1 MNKFE
6 VVSAYAD
13 KGINIP
19 TRATHAAAGY
29 DFEVAEDITVPSWDN
44 LMSKWARKELLSL
57 PELTNTGLTRD
68 EIIYKLENT
77 PRTLAEIAEK
87 TKELKIKPTLVPTG
101 IKCQLANDCYLELS
115 VRSSTPLKH
124 WLILANGVG
133 IIDGDYYNNPDNEGH
148 IYFQLINLSPFD
160 IQLKKGDKIG
170 QGIIK
175 KYEVTDDDYKYEKK
189 ERAGGFGSTS
199 VAIPMR
205 REIPIYEDAVQL
217 TMDDFLQDA
226 TRTDAAVETLDK
238 QIDITGL
245 KEISEKVQRIQ
256 ENLYKQLQGT
266 MIHG

>member
-6 VVSAYAD
+6 IVSSYEG

-29 DFEVAEDITVPSWDN
+29 DFEVAEDIIVPSMEKMWNKTLNPGYIDYA
-44 LMSKWARKELLSL
+44 K
-57 PELTNTGLTRD
+57 TID
-68 EIIYKLENT
+68 EM
-77 PRTLAEIAEK
+77 AQF
-87 TKELKIKPTLVPTG
+87 TKAKGVKPTLVPTG
-101 IKCQLANDCYLELS
+101 IKCQLASDHYLELS

-175 KYEVTDDDYKYEKK
+175 KFEVTDDDYKYEKK

-199 VAIPMR
+199 AAADAAMPLTRGLR
-205 REIPIYEDAVQL
+205 REAPVYEDAAQMC
-217 TMDDFLQDA
+217 MDDFLKEA
-226 TRTDAAVETLDK
+226 TSTDAVINHLKDE
-238 QIDITGL
+238 IDVTSFTEL
-245 KEISEKVQRIQ
+245 SKKVQQIQ
-256 ENLYKQLQGT
+256 DNLYKQLQGT

>member
-19 TRATHAAAGY
+19 TRATYAAAGY
-29 DFEVAEDITVPSWDN
+29 DFEVAEDIVVPSAKKLWDEALYYITGPQYVVMN
-44 LMSKWARKELLSL
+44 LADMA
-57 PELTNTGLTRD
+57 
-68 EIIYKLENT
+68 
-77 PRTLAEIAEK
+77 AF
-87 TKELKIKPTLVPTG
+87 TKQHKVKPTLVPTG

-160 IQLKKGDKIG
+160 IVLKKGDKIG

-175 KYEVTDDDYKYEKK
+175 RFEITDDDSKYEKK

-199 VAIPMR
+199 AAADAAMPTTRGLR
-205 REIPIYEDAVQL
+205 RELPIYEEAAQMCMDNFLSEATSTNAILSALADDIEKTSFNELSQRVQQI
-217 TMDDFLQDA
+217 QD
-226 TRTDAAVETLDK
+226 
-238 QIDITGL
+238 
-245 KEISEKVQRIQ
+245 
-256 ENLYKQLQGT
+256 NLCKQLQGT

>member
-13 KGINIP
+13 KKINIP

-29 DFEVAEDITVPSWDN
+29 DFEVAEDIVVPSMDN
-44 LMSKWARKELLSL
+44 MWRKALTDVWVS
-57 PELTNTGLTRD
+57 PEPWT
-68 EIIYKLENT
+68 LEY
-77 PRTLAEIAEK
+77 IANFTKREK
-87 TKELKIKPTLVPTG
+87 VKPTLVPTG
-101 IKCQLANDCYLELS
+101 IKCQLASDCYLELS

-175 KYEVTDDDYKYEKK
+175 RFEVTDDDYKYEKK

-199 VAIPMR
+199 AAADAAMPMTRGLR
-205 REIPIYEDAVQL
+205 RELPIYEDAAQMC
-217 TMDDFLQDA
+217 MDDFLQDA
-226 TRTDAAVETLDK
+226 TRSDAAVEVLGK

>member
-19 TRATHAAAGY
+19 TRATYAAAGY
-29 DFEVAEDITVPSWDN
+29 DFEVAEDIIVPSMEKMW
-44 LMSKWARKELLSL
+44 
-57 PELTNTGLTRD
+57 
-68 EIIYKLENT
+68 YKALGATWEDC
-77 PRTLAEIAEK
+77 PRTLSEVAK
-87 TKELKIKPTLVPTG
+87 FTKEEKVKPTLVPTG
-101 IKCQLANDCYLELS
+101 IKCQLENDCYLELS

-133 IIDGDYYNNPDNEGH
+133 IIDGDYYNNSDNEGH

-175 KYEVTDDDYKYEKK
+175 RFEMTDDDSKYEKK

-199 VAIPMR
+199 AAADAAMPTVRGLR
-205 REIPIYEDAVQL
+205 RELPIYEDAAQMC
-217 TMDDFLQDA
+217 MDDFLSEA
-226 TRTDAAVETLDK
+226 TSTDTVLSKLAD
-238 QIDITGL
+238 DIEKTSF
-245 KEISEKVQRIQ
+245 SELSQKVQQIQ

>member
-19 TRATHAAAGY
+19 TRATYAAAGY
-29 DFEVAEDITVPSWDN
+29 DFEVAEDIVVPS
-44 LMSKWARKELLSL
+44 LARQFNKM
-57 PELTNTGLTRD
+57 LTYADPMYIKTLTEMANITTD
-68 EIIYKLENT
+68 CK
-77 PRTLAEIAEK
+77 A
-87 TKELKIKPTLVPTG
+87 KPTLVPTG

-133 IIDGDYYNNPDNEGH
+133 IIDGDYYNNSDNEGH
-148 IYFQLINLSPFD
+148 IYFQLINLSPFN

-175 KYEVTDDDYKYEKK
+175 RFEVTDDDSKYKKK

-199 VAIPMR
+199 AAADAAMPLARGLR
-205 REIPIYEDAVQL
+205 RELPIYEDAAQ
-217 TMDDFLQDA
+217 MCIDDFLQDA
-226 TRTDAAVETLDK
+226 TRSDAVIDVLGK
-238 QIDITGL
+238 QVDISGL
-245 KEISEKVQRIQ
+245 KEVSKKVQQIQ